1 LDAVEKALKEDAE
14 CSRVLLTL
22 AACRGSLDALMCEI
36 MEGHVRFHVL
46 NPKRNPTPEQK
57 RATEDVIAVIRRYLK

>member
-1 LDAVEKALKEDAE
+1 MDAVEKALQEDAE
-14 CSRVLLTL
+14 CSRILLTL

-46 NPKRNPTPEQK
+46 DPRQKPTPQQK
-57 RATEDVIAVIRRYLK
+57 RAAEDVIAVIRRYLK